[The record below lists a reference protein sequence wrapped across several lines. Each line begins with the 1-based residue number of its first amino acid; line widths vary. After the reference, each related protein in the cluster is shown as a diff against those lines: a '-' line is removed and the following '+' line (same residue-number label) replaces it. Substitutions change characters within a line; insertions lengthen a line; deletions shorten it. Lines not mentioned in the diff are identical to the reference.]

1 MEVIL
6 KKDMPGLGDRND
18 IVTIKPG
25 YGHNYL
31 IPQGI
36 AVVATPSAIKAHEE
50 TMKQQAKKEVKIRD
64 EAQELA
70 NKLKGLELKVKVKT
84 SDKGKLFGTVNNAT
98 IADAIKE
105 HGVELDR
112 RRITLKDPVKTVGTY
127 EAVVKLHKEVS
138 TDISFEVVGQE
149 TKEEKK

>member
-18 IVTIKPG
+18 IVKVKAG
-25 YGHNYL
+25 YGRNFL

-50 TMKQQAKKEVKIRD
+50 IMKQQAKKEVKIKD
-64 EAQELA
+64 EAQSLA
-70 NKLKGLELKVKVKT
+70 NQLKALELKLKVKT

-98 IADAIKE
+98 IAEAIKE
-105 HGVELDR
+105 QGVELDR
-112 RRITLKDPVKTVGTY
+112 RRITLKDPVKTIGTY

-138 TDISFEVVGQE
+138 TDISFEVVGE
-149 TKEEKK
+149 DAKA